1 MRALIVVLA
10 LVATPFLT
18 GASQSLQGSNC
29 DNGLGDEHRSDM
41 GQLHAHKGLCAT
53 QPPLPDA
60 DQDGVPDNLDQCADT
75 PPGTTVDAVGCPVT
89 PPTGCV
95 NSPGPGD
102 GAVAGQVFLDD
113 PAQFFPYLAG
123 WCVEFRDSSGKVI
136 ATTVTSGVAIDM
148 DGSNYV
154 ITGVPAGP
162 AGTYTI
168 CEVLPPNSTWHE
180 TTPTSGPDCGGGV
193 IGITTMVVAGGT
205 SGYIWFGNLP

>member
-10 LVATPFLT
+10 LVAAPFLA
-18 GASQSLQGSNC
+18 GMSQSPQGSNC
-29 DNGLGDEHRSDM
+29 DNGLGDEHRSDS
-41 GQLHAHKGLCAT
+41 GQVHAHRGLCAP
-53 QPPLPDA
+53 QPPILDA
-60 DQDGVPDNLDQCADT
+60 DRDGVPDDLDQCPDT
-75 PPGTTVDAVGCPVT
+75 PLGTTVDASGCPVT

-95 NSPGPGD
+95 NSPGTGD

-113 PAQFFPYLAG
+113 PAQNFPYLAG
-123 WCVEFRDSSGKVI
+123 WCVEVRDLSGVVI

-154 ITGVPAGP
+154 VTGVPAG
-162 AGTYTI
+162 TYTV

-180 TTPTSGPDCGGGV
+180 TIPTSGPDCGGV

-205 SGYIWFGNLP
+205 SGFILFGNLP